1 MAVYEYRGQAINVA
15 DNEPEYMGYFEAA
28 REHRL
33 VVNRCLDCSLLRG
46 DPGPAC
52 PWCGSQRW
60 EWHQVSGKGT
70 IYSYQI
76 VAHTVLP
83 GFMDW
88 VPYPIVLV
96 ELDEQRGQPTPEGGL
111 RITANLV
118 DGEMS
123 PEKEENVA
131 IGARVD
137 VVFLDLENGLTL
149 PQFRLSGEPPE
160 GPVWRYLA

>member
-1 MAVYEYRGQAINVA
+1 
-15 DNEPEYMGYFEAA
+15 
-28 REHRL
+28 
-33 VVNRCLDCSLLRG
+33 
-46 DPGPAC
+46 
-52 PWCGSQRW
+52 
-60 EWHQVSGKGT
+60 
-70 IYSYQI
+70 
-76 VAHTVLP
+76 
-83 GFMDW
+83 MDW

-96 ELDEQRGQPTPEGGL
+96 ELDEQRGQPTPEDGL

-160 GPVWRYLA
+160 GPVWRYSA